1 MQAWLAAGR
10 RLAALAV
17 LAAAA
22 LPAFG
27 QAWPAKPV
35 RVVVPYPPGGPVD
48 ISARLLAPRLQ
59 ATLGQ
64 PFLVENKPGA
74 GGNIGADF
82 VAKSAPDGYTIGM
95 GAIATHAINPAL
107 MASVP
112 YDPIRDFRHLALVV
126 QVPNVLVMNTELPVR
141 SVAELVAYAKARPG
155 KLDFASGS
163 TGSTGHLAGELFK
176 QMTGTF
182 MVHIPYKGAPPAV
195 ADLLAGRVHLMFDNL
210 ASALPNVKA
219 GKLRALAVTTLKR
232 SASLPELPTLDESGL
247 KGFDMTTWWGLM
259 GPAGMSAD
267 VVQRLSAEILAAM
280 DAPEVRER
288 LRAMGMEGSAV
299 RTPEQFTAF
308 VDAER
313 RLYAKLVKQSGAKPD

>member
-1 MQAWLAAGR
+1 MLKGWLAA
-10 RLAALAV
+10 LLC
-17 LAAAA
+17 AAA

-27 QAWPAKPV
+27 QSSWPAKPV
-35 RVVVPYPPGGPVD
+35 RIVVPYPPGGPVD
-48 ISARLLAPRLQ
+48 VSARLLAPKLQ
-59 ATLGQ
+59 ESLGQ

-82 VAKSAPDGYTIGM
+82 VAKSAPDGYTLGM

-107 MASVP
+107 MANVP

-126 QVPNVLVMNTELPVR
+126 QVPNVLVVNPELPAR
-141 SVAELVAYAKARPG
+141 SVKELIALAKAQPG

-176 QMTGTF
+176 QMTGTY

-210 ASALPNVKA
+210 ASALPNVRA
-219 GKLRALAVTTLKR
+219 GKLRALAVTTMRR
-232 SASLPELPTLDESGL
+232 SSALPDLPTLDESGL

-259 GPAGMSAD
+259 GPAKLPPD
-267 VVQRLSAEILAAM
+267 VVQRLSVEILKAM
-280 DAPEVRER
+280 DSADVRER
-288 LRAMGMEGSAV
+288 LRAMGMEGSPV

-308 VDAER
+308 VEAEAK
-313 RLYAKLVKQSGAKPD
+313 LYARLVKVSGAKPD

>member
-1 MQAWLAAGR
+1 VRGLRIGQR
-10 RLAALAV
+10 

-22 LPAFG
+22 LLALAALPALG
-27 QAWPAKPV
+27 QSWPAKPV
-35 RVVVPYPPGGPVD
+35 RIVVPYPPGGPVD
-48 ISARLLAPRLQ
+48 ISARLLAPKLQ
-59 ATLGQ
+59 EALGQ

-82 VAKSAPDGYTIGM
+82 VAKSAPDGTTIGM

-107 MASVP
+107 MANVP
-112 YDPIRDFRHLALVV
+112 YDPIKDFRHLALVV
-126 QVPNVLVMNTELPVR
+126 QVPNVLIVNTELPVK
-141 SVAELVAYAKARPG
+141 SVPELIAYAKSRPG

-182 MVHIPYKGAPPAV
+182 MVHIPYKGAPAAV

-210 ASALPNVKA
+210 SSALPNVKS
-219 GKLRALAVTTLKR
+219 GKVRALAVTTLKR

-259 GPAGMSAD
+259 GPAGMSLD
-267 VVQRLSAEILAAM
+267 VVQRLSAAILEAM
-280 DAPEVRER
+280 DAPDVKER
-288 LRAMGMEGSAV
+288 LRAMGMEGSPV

-308 VDAER
+308 VDTER
-313 RLYAKLVKQSGAKPD
+313 KLYARLVKQSGAKPD